1 MAETTSSFAELYSN
15 DQSSDITIVCG
26 YQSFKVH
33 RCVLDARCPELLEML
48 NDKQKDSYT
57 IELAKDDPDVV
68 EAMLYFC
75 YHFSVP
81 STVRKDKETYTAD
94 FRVRVY
100 CIASKYTILAL
111 RDTAATDLEE
121 LMEPLAD
128 FSNLQDIIAA
138 IRSIEDVPKHHK
150 NRLWDIAVPRLVPH
164 TRWVV
169 ENDDFFAL
177 LLDKSMLNRSLLMGT
192 ADAVK
197 GLPSRD
203 FEAKRKERRRNESPP
218 IYTNF
223 MRPLGRR
230 RS

>member
-1 MAETTSSFAELYSN
+1 MAETTTPFAELYGN

-26 YQSFKVH
+26 DQSFKVH
-33 RCVLDARCPELLEML
+33 RSVLDARCPELVSML
-48 NDKQKDSYT
+48 DNEQKDSYT
-57 IELAKDDPDVV
+57 IELTKDDPDVV

-75 YHFSVP
+75 YHHSIP
-81 STVRKDKETYTAD
+81 RTVAGDQRTNTAD
-94 FRVRVY
+94 FTVCIY
-100 CIASKYTILAL
+100 GIASKYNIPAL

-121 LMEPLAD
+121 LMEPLVD
-128 FSNLQDIIAA
+128 LSNLQDIIAA
-138 IRSIEDVPKHHK
+138 IRSIEDVSEHHK
-150 NRLWDIAVPRLVPH
+150 NRLWDITVPRLAPH
-164 TRWVV
+164 TPWLT
-169 ENDDFFAL
+169 ENDNLFAL
-177 LLDKSMLNRSLLMGT
+177 LLEKSTLNRSLLMGT

-218 IYTNF
+218 IYSNF

>member
-1 MAETTSSFAELYSN
+1 MAETTTSFAALHGN
-15 DQSSDITIVCG
+15 DQSSDITIICSD
-26 YQSFKVH
+26 QSFKVH
-33 RCVLDARCPELLEML
+33 RCVLDARCPELLNML
-48 NDKQKDSYT
+48 NDEQKDSYT
-57 IELAKDDPDVV
+57 IELANDDSDVV

-75 YHFSVP
+75 YHSNLP
-81 STVRKDKETYTAD
+81 RTLAKNKETCTAD
-94 FRVRVY
+94 FTVCIY
-100 CIASKYTILAL
+100 GIASKYNIPAL
-111 RDTAATDLEE
+111 RDTAATDLED
-121 LMEPLAD
+121 LMKPLAD
-128 FSNLQDIIAA
+128 LSNLQDIIAA

-164 TRWVV
+164 TPWLA

-177 LLDKSMLNRSLLMGT
+177 LLEKSMLNRSLLIGT

-218 IYTNF
+218 MYTTF